1 MVLAERQNTVFYW
14 DYDDRFK
21 PSGRHASSG
30 LFARCLATR
39 ARYGCLGWNYG
50 LIARSSRSECLA
62 YRVFGTLRILR
73 NKTNQRNIVVF
84 SSRRHP
90 GALRRGRSTL
100 LFQGRRLGWP
110 DGSWLGCGRCLRL
123 RLAGAA
129 VLGLG
134 LGVRRARDEPEQGGV
149 CGGA

>member
-1 MVLAERQNTVFYW
+1 MF
-14 DYDDRFK
+14 
-21 PSGRHASSG
+21 
-30 LFARCLATR
+30 
-39 ARYGCLGWNYG
+39 
-50 LIARSSRSECLA
+50 
-62 YRVFGTLRILR
+62 
-73 NKTNQRNIVVF
+73 F

-149 CGGA
+149 CGGAPCPGSPRRRRGAGRLVLGVEARAGEAAEADGLAPAQRLGERRRGERARGVLQRGELLPARALAP